1 MYSFAYLCVSFSES
15 YLEDHLK
22 ISVMP
27 KMKTHS
33 SAKKRFKLT
42 GSGKVK
48 RFQAKTSHMMRNKSK
63 KAKLR
68 LRDST
73 LVHEH
78 NEARVKRM
86 LCV

>member
-1 MYSFAYLCVSFSES
+1 
-15 YLEDHLK
+15 
-22 ISVMP
+22 MP

-33 SAKKRFKLT
+33 SAKKRFRIT

-48 RFQAKTSHMMRNKSK
+48 RFQANTSHRMRNKSK

-73 LVHEH
+73 LVHVSE
-78 NEARVKRM
+78 EKRVLRM
-86 LCV
+86 LCKA

>member
-1 MYSFAYLCVSFSES
+1 
-15 YLEDHLK
+15 
-22 ISVMP
+22 MP

-48 RFQAKTSHMMRNKSK
+48 RFQAFTSHMMRNKSK

-68 LRDST
+68 LRDAA
-73 LVHEH
+73 LVSRADEP
-78 NEARVKRM
+78 RIKRL
-86 LCV
+86 LCVK

>member
-1 MYSFAYLCVSFSES
+1 
-15 YLEDHLK
+15 
-22 ISVMP
+22 MP

-33 SAKKRFKLT
+33 SAKKRFKIT

-48 RFQAKTSHMMRNKSK
+48 RFQAFTSHMMRNKGK

-73 LVHEH
+73 VVSVADEKK
-78 NEARVKRM
+78 VKR
-86 LCV
+86 LLAR